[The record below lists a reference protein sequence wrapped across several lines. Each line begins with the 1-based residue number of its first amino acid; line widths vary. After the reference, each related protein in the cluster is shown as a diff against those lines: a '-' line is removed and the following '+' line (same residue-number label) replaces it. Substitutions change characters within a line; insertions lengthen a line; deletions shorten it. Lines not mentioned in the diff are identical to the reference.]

1 MRGILLLFLALL
13 SVTLLGQPTSVLS
26 TGKWHKLSVQ
36 TDGVY
41 KIDYNFLKSI
51 GFNPDALDPRKIQIF
66 AGENGMLPQSNAAPR
81 VVDLRQV
88 AVYAPGEAD
97 GKFDGTDYL
106 LFFGEGPDTYALN
119 PTSGIYSYENN
130 FYSDK
135 NFYFITVGAS
145 SGLRLGRLSNLPGS
159 LPMVTEFDDLG
170 YYETEK
176 TNELHSGRTW
186 YGERFDATLEY
197 TIRFEQSGVISGS
210 DINLVTGVMGR
221 SYAPSSFQFL
231 INDVP
236 VGQQDVPPVTN
247 AQYAVIGSEVHDTLV
262 VNANTVGAPA
272 RPNQDVKV
280 RFTKATSGQSI
291 GYLDYLLLQTKRT
304 LSLIG
309 DQLIFNSLKSLDQAV
324 TRYSIVH
331 NTQSDAIVWDISDPY
346 QPLIQSSA
354 FGSGTL
360 SFAAASDVLK
370 KYIVLSNR
378 NFTAPQAEGEVPNQ
392 NLRGLGTTE
401 LLIISA
407 PEFLA
412 EAERLANH
420 RRTKSGV
427 SVSVVATTE
436 VYNEFSSGKQ
446 DVTALRD
453 LTKFLYDK
461 GIGLKN
467 VLLFGRGSY
476 DYKDKLSFN
485 KNFIPIYQSRNSLNP
500 LATYASDD
508 YLGFLENSEGNW
520 GENPPE
526 SHTLEVGVG
535 RVPVKKIE
543 EAAAWVDKVIAY
555 ENQNWGSWRKKV
567 LFVADDGDF
576 NIHQNQADQ
585 LATTLETDHPEAN
598 AGKTYLDLF
607 AQTSNASGPI
617 SPDAR
622 KALTREVTDG
632 VGILNFTGHGSELQ
646 WMQERILDQVS
657 FGEWKPAPRFPFLVT
672 ATCEFGRNDDPGLI
686 SSAELSLFSTNSGS
700 IGLLTTSRPVFSSTN
715 FTLNKAFYQYLFTRD
730 NGLFRDWGTVF
741 RDTKNNSMSGVQN
754 RNFSLLGDPSMLPP
768 IGSTNL
774 VVSSI
779 TNLTS
784 GSDTLKALSKVS
796 VSGAVHYQGVPDT
809 QFNGTLA
816 LTLFGKKTSLTTLGD
831 ENDPF
836 NFTLRDD
843 ALFRGQ
849 ATIQAGLFYIE
860 FILPKSIDPVVG
872 IGKLSLYAYSKTSQR
887 DALGVDGTQKIGS
900 AEQNPGTDTSAP
912 GVELFMGDTTFIS
925 GGLAGAS
932 SRIVAI
938 LTDENGIDIS
948 NFNLQND
955 ILATLDDTTTLLLND
970 YYQADIDTYTRGKV
984 DYPID
989 GLKPGLHS
997 LTLKATDTF
1006 GNTSSSSITFYVSDQ
1021 SGIQIEQWLNYP
1033 NPFSSSTIFHFKHN
1047 RSGEDLEAAVTIF
1060 DRMGKVVLSNTYQIT
1075 SSSYKVDLPPW
1086 DGTSP
1091 DGTKLAE
1098 GLYLMK
1104 LSVRS
1109 LLDGTKNERIT
1120 KVILLN

>member
-1 MRGILLLFLALL
+1 MRVVLLLFLAFLAG
-13 SVTLLGQPTSVLS
+13 TLLGQPASVLS
-26 TGKWHKLSVQ
+26 SGKWHKVSVQ
-36 TDGVY
+36 SDGVY
-41 KIDYNFLKSI
+41 KIDYNFLKNI
-51 GFNPDALDPRKIQIF
+51 GFNPDALDPRKLQVF
-66 AGENGMLPQSNAAPR
+66 AGENSMLPQPNSAPR
-81 VVDLRQV
+81 INDLRQL
-88 AVYAPGEAD
+88 AVYVSGGDD

-106 LFFGEGPDTYALN
+106 LFYGEGPDA
-119 PTSGIYSYENN
+119 YSLIPSKGVFAYENN
-130 FYSDK
+130 VFSEK
-135 NFYFITVGAS
+135 NFYFLTVGTS
-145 SGLRLGRLSNLPGS
+145 NGLRAGTQADLAGS
-159 LPMVTEFDDLG
+159 FPTVAEFDDLG
-170 YYETEK
+170 YYESDK

-197 TIRFEQSGVISGS
+197 TIRFEQSGIVNVSAMK
-210 DINLVTGVMGR
+210 LVTGVMGR
-221 SYAPSSFQFL
+221 SNVPSSFQFF
-231 INDVP
+231 INDIA
-236 VGQQDVPPVTN
+236 VGQQQVPPVSN
-247 AQYAVIGSEVHDTLV
+247 APYTVIGAEVHDTLM
-262 VNANTVGAPA
+262 VNANSVGAPT

-304 LSLIG
+304 LSLVG
-309 DQLIFNSLKSLDQAV
+309 DQMIFSSLKSLDQPV
-324 TRYSIVH
+324 TRFAIA
-331 NTQSDAIVWDISDPY
+331 NTLSDAIVWDITDPY
-346 QPLIQSSA
+346 QPLIQSYA
-354 FGSGTL
+354 FATGTS
-360 SFAAASDVLK
+360 SFGAASDVLK

-378 NFTAPQAEGEVPNQ
+378 NFTAPKAEGEVPNQ
-392 NLRGLGTTE
+392 NLRGLGTTQ

-407 PEFLA
+407 PEFLS

-427 SVSVVATTE
+427 NVSVVTTTQ

-461 GIGLKN
+461 GTGLKN

-485 KNFIPIYQSRNSLNP
+485 KNFVPIYQSRNSLEP

-508 YLGFLENSEGNW
+508 YIGFLENGEGNW

-526 SHTLEVGVG
+526 PHTLEVGVG

-543 EAAAWVDKVIAY
+543 EATEWVDKVISY
-555 ENQNWGSWRKKV
+555 ENQNWGSWRKQI

-576 NIHQNQADQ
+576 NTHQGQADQ
-585 LATTLETDHPEAN
+585 MATTLETDFPEVDIR
-598 AGKTYLDLF
+598 KIYLDFF
-607 AQTSNASGPI
+607 AQVTGTGGQI

-622 KALTREVTDG
+622 KALATAITDG
-632 VGILNFTGHGSELQ
+632 AGILNYTGHGSELQ

-657 FGEWKPAPRFPFLVT
+657 FDEWKPAPRYPFFIT

-686 SSAELSLFSTNSGS
+686 SSAELSLFKKKSGS

-741 RDTKNNSMSGVQN
+741 RDTKNNSMSGVSN
-754 RNFSLLGDPSMLPP
+754 RNFSLLGDPSMFPP
-768 IGSTNL
+768 LGSSELMVTS
-774 VVSSI
+774 V

-784 GSDTLKALSKVS
+784 GSDTLKALSKIR
-796 VSGAVHYQGVPDT
+796 VSGLVQSQGIPDT
-809 QFNGTLA
+809 QYQGKAVVTLYHK
-816 LTLFGKKTSLTTLGD
+816 LSSLTTKGD
-831 ENDPF
+831 ENPAF

-849 ATIQAGLFYIE
+849 ATIRNGQFDIE
-860 FILPKSIDPVVG
+860 FIIPKSIDPVVG
-872 IGKLSLYAYSKTSQR
+872 IGKISGYGYSKTSNR
-887 DALGVDGTQKIGS
+887 DAPGVYGTQKVGS
-900 AEQNPGTDTSAP
+900 AEANPGSDSSNP
-912 GVELFMGDTTFIS
+912 GIELFMGDTTFIS

-948 NFNLQND
+948 NFDPLND
-955 ILATLDDTTTLLLND
+955 ILATLDDTLTLNLNP
-970 YYQADIDTYTRGKV
+970 YYQADVDTYSRGKV

-989 GLKPGLHS
+989 GLKPGLHA
-997 LTLKATDTF
+997 LTMRATDTF
-1006 GNTSSSSITFYVSDQ
+1006 GNTASTTISFYVSDQ
-1021 SGIQIEQWLNYP
+1021 TGIQIEQWLNYP

-1047 RSGEDLEAAVTIF
+1047 RSGEDLEAAVMIF
-1060 DRMGKVVLSNTYQIT
+1060 DRMGKLVLYNTYQIL

-1086 DGTSP
+1086 DGTSA
-1091 DGTKLAE
+1091 DGTKLAD
-1098 GLYLMK
+1098 GLYMMK
-1104 LSVRS
+1104 LAVRS